1 MVTVAKMPQTITF
14 EGKTYGPSSGPLEVP
29 AELAAALGLSVISA
43 SGTVQ
48 SGAISEQLSASQH
61 LTDQYKTNLEGLLE
75 LLAPFA
81 GKDELPQ
88 DVLRG
93 LIDFVKKSE
102 AIFMPIAGDGGTEE
116 SGLEAMQRIVDER
129 NSLRDSVERLQGII
143 NVGKPA
149 NEQLMREK
157 ADLQT
162 KLAAAEAANAEY
174 LEYIGPLLP
183 QGYPDRKLLMDNGH
197 ITEQHVEEA
206 TDDEL
211 KAIDGIADK
220 KLEAIRKVTPYK
232 APASDEESNPDEQAA
247 PANVDGK

>member
-1 MVTVAKMPQTITF
+1 MVKVAKMPQTITF
-14 EGKTYGPSSGPLEVP
+14 EGKTYGPSSGPLDVP
-29 AELAAALGLSVISA
+29 AGLAAALGLAVISD

-48 SGAISEQLSASQH
+48 PQSSPEDLSASQK
-61 LTDQYKTNLEGLLE
+61 LTGQYKTNLEGLLE

-149 NEQLMREK
+149 NEQLMRER
-157 ADLQT
+157 ADLQS
-162 KLAAAEAANAEY
+162 KLSEAEAANAEY
-174 LEYIGPLLP
+174 LEYVGPLLR
-183 QGYPDRKLLMDNGH
+183 QGYPERKLLMDNGY
-197 ITEQHVEEA
+197 ITERHVEEA
-206 TDDEL
+206 DDDEL

-220 KLEAIRKVTPYK
+220 KLEAVRKVTPYK
-232 APASDEESNPDEQAA
+232 APASDEEANPDEQVV
-247 PANVDGK
+247 PANVNGK